1 MPCAGLIEMPPEVE
15 AHTLAD
21 KCNRLDTSFATVPA
35 HDHDLRLMRRALRNA
50 KESAHAE
57 LSHGRQIENLDQD
70 AELPQAGCTAGKFAG
85 KKHIGGLVDEIARP
99 HHPIGDAGDR
109 RPRLLSRGRIGAR
122 KMHVD
127 FCRPLLPLLRLGL
140 VAIKPVGAQAR
151 SKNEVGN
158 LLGLQRP
165 RPEFG
170 DDRGLTGSAW
180 NAPHGYPAKLHQVA
194 ILEVAFLAGAHH
206 NQARNVEPGGCDEL
220 ERRPA
225 FAGKAVGGGG
235 APKLVAD
242 RGEGFLRRRPE
253 FEALSTEHNE
263 NSPQAVE

>member
-21 KCNRLDTSFATVPA
+21 ECNRLDTSLAAVPA
-35 HDHDLRLMRRALRNA
+35 HHHDLRLVHRTLRNA
-50 KESAHAE
+50 EESAHTE
-57 LSHGRQIENLDQD
+57 LAHGRQVENLDQN
-70 AELPQAGCTAGKFAG
+70 AKLPQAGCAAGKFAG
-85 KKHIGGLVDEIARP
+85 KKHIGGLVDEITRP
-99 HHPIGDAGDR
+99 HHPVGNAGDR

-122 KMHVD
+122 KVHFD

-151 SKNEVGN
+151 PKNEAGN

-170 DDRGLTGSAW
+170 YDRGLTGSAW
-180 NAPHGYPAKLHQVA
+180 NAPHGCPAKLYQVA
-194 ILEVAFLAGAHH
+194 ILEIAFLAGAHH
-206 NQARNVEPGGCDEL
+206 KQARNVEARGCDEF

-242 RGEGFLRRRPE
+242 RREGFLRRRPE
-253 FEALSTEHNE
+253 FEAVSTEHNE
-263 NSPQAVE
+263 NPPQAVE